1 MKRGMTAGSIELLA
15 LEWLLTARGERG
27 VWEEMRAE
35 QPVVREQDRVPAV
48 AGANDQPA

>member
-27 VWEEMRAE
+27 VWEERRAE
-35 QPVVREQDRVPAV
+35 QPLERERERVPAV
-48 AGANDQPA
+48 AGADDQPA